1 LSFQHWLHHLFNPHC
16 EQCALVAQEKLEL
29 ELTRAECKSCEM
41 LRSELDRLNR
51 RYDALLERVLTP
63 PQAPIEEEKELTE
76 FKPRGPMPWRE
87 RKKILEADDRKR
99 AEIMRANKLEP
110 VQPITEDDLEKELAE
125 VKANA

>member
-1 LSFQHWLHHLFNPHC
+1 
-16 EQCALVAQEKLEL
+16 
-29 ELTRAECKSCEM
+29 M